1 MPSALR
7 LIASALFAAS
17 VLWSAALAEEGS
29 LIIPEQPDDPVTV
42 TSALSTDTVADRLR
56 VYVGATDECCV
67 GRSPLAGT
75 YEQEGA
81 SVSFA
86 PAFHFVVGQTYTIL
100 SDGVLTA
107 FTLGKADKPAPQV
120 VGIYPSG
127 DAIPENTLRFYIQF
141 SAPMQPHLAADKIK
155 LIDADGVEDNA
166 AFMTFKQELWNADR
180 TRLTLLMD
188 PGRIKRGVAQN
199 RELGPAL
206 EEGRSYSLVVDSGW
220 PSVTGVEKTMRFEKP
235 FSVSAPLRTL
245 PNPEQWDVSSPGKM
259 TREPLVITFDRP
271 FDQLGLATAVT
282 LLDSD
287 GRTID
292 GQVQIERNQ
301 TQWRFEPR
309 NPWTGG
315 HIEVAVD
322 AQLEDVAGNNFR
334 DLLDHALGTEATPGN
349 IAIRRVALT
358 R

>member
-1 MPSALR
+1 MRGAHRLMISALC
-7 LIASALFAAS
+7 AAS
-17 VLWSAALAEEGS
+17 ISGSAALANEGS
-29 LIIPEQPDDPVTV
+29 VILPEQPADPVILI
-42 TSALSTDTVADRLR
+42 SASTDEFR
-56 VYVGATDECCV
+56 VYVGTPDECCA
-67 GRSPLAGT
+67 GRSPLAGR
-75 YEQEGA
+75 YEHQGQG
-81 SVSFA
+81 VRFT
-86 PAFHFVVGQTYTIL
+86 PAFDFVEGQTYTVL

-107 FTLGKADKPAPQV
+107 FTLGKADLTAPEV
-120 VGIYPSG
+120 VAIYPSG
-127 DAIPENTLRFYIQF
+127 DAIPENTLRFYIHF

-155 LIDADGVEDNA
+155 LINANGVEDTA

-220 PSVTGVEKTMRFEKP
+220 PSVTGVEKTMRFEKA
-235 FSVSAPLRTL
+235 FQVSAPLRTL
-245 PNPEQWDVSSPGKM
+245 PNPEQWDVSSPGM
-259 TREPLVITFDRP
+259 ITREPLVITFDRP
-271 FDQLGLATAVT
+271 FDQLGLATAIT

-287 GRTID
+287 GRIID

-315 HIEVAVD
+315 HIEVVVD

-349 IAIRRVALT
+349 MAMRRVELT